1 MKLGTLGSRLT
12 FAGQATESLVAR
24 GDHDREVAY
33 FATMD
38 DVVAAIHAGQVEGG
52 VLTSETSH
60 TQITDTVARMLAGDR
75 LFIAEEIVVPYHCAL
90 LGKPGTRLED
100 ITHVGGHGSIRQC
113 REFLETKLSH
123 ATAEMHRKNS
133 VVAAREVLDGDGS
146 TAVIATEAV
155 AAELGLEI
163 IERDVDHGSVGG
175 WWVLTAAM
183 TAPVPHADH
192 IAVVAEGQH
201 RLDSVLHDLAAHG
214 LAVRT
219 VTNQSSGQIFEYRY
233 LVTARTA
240 DGTPIAEAQYAP
252 FGSELRGVFATAS
265 VR

>member
-12 FAGQATESLVAR
+12 FAGQATEALLAQ
-24 GDHDREVAY
+24 GEHDPEVAY

-38 DVVAAIHAGQVEGG
+38 DVVAAIHEGVVEGG

-60 TQITDTVARMLAGDR
+60 TQATDTVARMLAGDR
-75 LFIAEEIVVPYHCAL
+75 LFVAEEIVVPYHCAL

-100 ITHVGGHGSIRQC
+100 IVHVGGHGSIRQC

-133 VVAAREVLDGDGS
+133 VVAAREVRDGDGS
-146 TAVIATEAV
+146 VAVIATEAV
-155 AAELGLEI
+155 AAEFGLEI

-175 WWVLTAAM
+175 WWVLTAAL
-183 TAPVPHADH
+183 TEPAAHADH
-192 IAVVAEGQH
+192 VVLVVEGQS
-201 RLDSVLHDLAAHG
+201 RLDSVLRELFARG
-214 LAVRT
+214 LAIRT
-219 VTNQSSGQIFEYRY
+219 VTNQSSGQLFEYRY

-240 DGTPIAEAQYAP
+240 DGAPITEAQYAS
-252 FGSELRGVFATAS
+252 FGAELRGVFATTTA
-265 VR
+265 R